1 MIISMFFHQGHQ
13 TLLGHNYDCKNDF
26 TDSVSMLVQIKML
39 PRKSKN
45 LTCFSCADFHG
56 QISPQ
61 ARN

>member
-13 TLLGHNYDCKNDF
+13 TLPGHNDDYKNYF

-39 PRKSKN
+39 PRKSKD
-45 LTCFSCADFHG
+45 LTFSCADFPG

>member
-1 MIISMFFHQGHQ
+1 MIISKFFHQGHQ
-13 TLLGHNYDCKNDF
+13 TLPSHNDDCKNDF
-26 TDSVSMLVQIKML
+26 TDSVSMLAQIKML
-39 PRKSKN
+39 PKKSKN